1 MFVYLHMLQM
11 FGMVVVFGLFN
22 GLFFLP
28 VLLSLVGP
36 GSSSYH
42 PENSFDANSSS
53 PSKNGQGE
61 SALPNSV
68 SPTAEQIPR
77 LENMCNRGSADL

>member
-1 MFVYLHMLQM
+1 MFVYLFQM